1 MYVEVWNCRRCRRE
15 RESERRTTDRDNMTY
30 CLIDELTGRNER
42 WTINANDVLSFARQ
56 VAVAMVIII
65 IIILYLACIIHLQSA

>member
-1 MYVEVWNCRRCRRE
+1 
-15 RESERRTTDRDNMTY
+15 MTY

-56 VAVAMVIII
+56 VAVAMVIITPRPA
-65 IIILYLACIIHLQSA
+65 L